1 MDNILD
7 KILATKKNEIKN
19 AKQLFSLSDLTEKIE
34 INNDERDFVAALQDK
49 HKIGSQAV
57 IAEIKKASPSK
68 GIIREAFDPISI
80 ALSYEKGGAACLSV
94 LTDKEYFQGDI
105 NYIQQIKQTC
115 QLPILRKDF
124 IIDPYQIYE
133 SKAFGADCI
142 LLIAAALDLSE
153 MKEFEAIAESLNMAV
168 LVESHNLAELEE
180 AIELNT
186 LLIGINNRNL
196 KTFDVSLQTSID
208 LKEKIPSGRI
218 TITESGIFTRED
230 IDFMNEYGISTFL
243 IGEAFMRDADPG
255 QSLENLIKRK

>member
-1 MDNILD
+1 
-7 KILATKKNEIKN
+7 
-19 AKQLFSLSDLTEKIE
+19 
-34 INNDERDFVAALQDK
+34 
-49 HKIGSQAV
+49 
-57 IAEIKKASPSK
+57 
-68 GIIREAFDPISI
+68 
-80 ALSYEKGGAACLSV
+80 V

-218 TITESGIFTRED
+218 AITESGIFTRED

>member
-68 GIIREAFDPISI
+68 GIIREVFDPISI

-218 TITESGIFTRED
+218 AITESGIFTRED

>member
-1 MDNILD
+1 M
-7 KILATKKNEIKN
+7 
-19 AKQLFSLSDLTEKIE
+19 
-34 INNDERDFVAALQDK
+34 NN
-49 HKIGSQAV
+49 
-57 IAEIKKASPSK
+57 
-68 GIIREAFDPISI
+68 
-80 ALSYEKGGAACLSV
+80 
-94 LTDKEYFQGDI
+94 
-105 NYIQQIKQTC
+105 IQQIKQTC

-218 TITESGIFTRED
+218 AITESGIFTRED

-255 QSLENLIKRK
+255 YSLENLIKRK

>member
-34 INNDERDFVAALQDK
+34 INNDERDFVAALQGK
-49 HKIGSQAV
+49 HKIGSKAV

-68 GIIREAFDPISI
+68 GIIREVFDPISI

-218 TITESGIFTRED
+218 AITESGIFTRED

>member
-57 IAEIKKASPSK
+57 ITEIKKASPSK
-68 GIIREAFDPISI
+68 GIIREVFDPISI

-218 TITESGIFTRED
+218 AITESGIFTRED

>member
-34 INNDERDFVAALQDK
+34 SNNDERDFVAALQDK

-218 TITESGIFTRED
+218 AITESGIFTRED

>member
-7 KILATKKNEIKN
+7 KILATKKNEIKK

-34 INNDERDFVAALQDK
+34 SNNDERDFVAALQDK
-49 HKIGSQAV
+49 HKTGSQAV

-153 MKEFEAIAESLNMAV
+153 MKEFEEVAESLNMAV
-168 LVESHNLAELEE
+168 LVESHNPAELEK
-180 AIELNT
+180 ALELNT

-218 TITESGIFTRED
+218 AITESGIFTRDD
-230 IDFMNEYGISTFL
+230 IDCMNGYGILTFL

>member
-68 GIIREAFDPISI
+68 GIIREVFDPISI

>member
-19 AKQLFSLSDLTEKIE
+19 AKQLFSLTDLTEKIE
-34 INNDERDFVAALQDK
+34 INNNERDFVAALQDK

-218 TITESGIFTRED
+218 AITESGIFTRED

>member
-19 AKQLFSLSDLTEKIE
+19 AKQLFSLTDLTEKIE
-34 INNDERDFVAALQDK
+34 INNNERDFVAALQDK
-49 HKIGSQAV
+49 HKTGSQAV

-218 TITESGIFTRED
+218 AITESGIFTRED

>member
-1 MDNILD
+1 MNNILD

-34 INNDERDFVAALQDK
+34 SNNDERDFVAALQDK
-49 HKIGSQAV
+49 HKTGSQAV

-218 TITESGIFTRED
+218 AITESGIFTRED

>member
-57 IAEIKKASPSK
+57 ITEIKKASPSK

-168 LVESHNLAELEE
+168 LVESHNLAELEK

-218 TITESGIFTRED
+218 AITESGIFTRED

>member
-1 MDNILD
+1 
-7 KILATKKNEIKN
+7 
-19 AKQLFSLSDLTEKIE
+19 
-34 INNDERDFVAALQDK
+34 
-49 HKIGSQAV
+49 
-57 IAEIKKASPSK
+57 
-68 GIIREAFDPISI
+68 
-80 ALSYEKGGAACLSV
+80 
-94 LTDKEYFQGDI
+94 
-105 NYIQQIKQTC
+105 
-115 QLPILRKDF
+115 
-124 IIDPYQIYE
+124 
-133 SKAFGADCI
+133 
-142 LLIAAALDLSE
+142 

-218 TITESGIFTRED
+218 AITESGIFTRED

>member
-1 MDNILD
+1 MNNILD

-34 INNDERDFVAALQDK
+34 INNDERDFVAALQGK

-68 GIIREAFDPISI
+68 GIIREVFDPISI

-153 MKEFEAIAESLNMAV
+153 MK
-168 LVESHNLAELEE
+168 
-180 AIELNT
+180 
-186 LLIGINNRNL
+186 
-196 KTFDVSLQTSID
+196 
-208 LKEKIPSGRI
+208 
-218 TITESGIFTRED
+218 
-230 IDFMNEYGISTFL
+230 
-243 IGEAFMRDADPG
+243 
-255 QSLENLIKRK
+255 

>member
-49 HKIGSQAV
+49 HKIGSQAG

-68 GIIREAFDPISI
+68 GIIREAFEPISI

-168 LVESHNLAELEE
+168 LVESHNLVELEE

-218 TITESGIFTRED
+218 VITESGIFTRED

>member
-34 INNDERDFVAALQDK
+34 SNNDERDFVAALQDK
-49 HKIGSQAV
+49 HKTGSQAV

-153 MKEFEAIAESLNMAV
+153 MKEFEEVAESLNMAV
-168 LVESHNLAELEE
+168 LVESHNPAELEK
-180 AIELNT
+180 ALELNT

-218 TITESGIFTRED
+218 AITESGIFTRDD
-230 IDFMNEYGISTFL
+230 IDCMNGYGILTFL

>member
-1 MDNILD
+1 M
-7 KILATKKNEIKN
+7 
-19 AKQLFSLSDLTEKIE
+19 TEKIE

-49 HKIGSQAV
+49 HKTGSQAV

-196 KTFDVSLQTSID
+196 KTFYVSLQTSID

-218 TITESGIFTRED
+218 AITESGIFTRED

>member
-57 IAEIKKASPSK
+57 ITEIKKASPSK

-218 TITESGIFTRED
+218 AITESGIFTRED
-230 IDFMNEYGISTFL
+230 IVLMNEYGISTFL

>member
-34 INNDERDFVAALQDK
+34 INNDERDFVAALQVK
-49 HKIGSQAV
+49 HKMRSQAV

-68 GIIREAFDPISI
+68 GIIRDTFDPVAI
-80 ALSYEKGGAACLSV
+80 AESYEKGGAACLSV

-124 IIDPYQIYE
+124 IIDSYQIYE

-153 MKEFEAIAESLNMAV
+153 MKEFEAIAKSLNMAV
-168 LVESHNLAELEE
+168 LVESHNQAELEK
-180 AIELNT
+180 ALELNT

-208 LKEKIPSGRI
+208 LKEKIPSDRI
-218 TITESGIFTRED
+218 TITESGIFTHED
-230 IDFMNEYGISTFL
+230 IDCMNKHGISTFL

>member
-19 AKQLFSLSDLTEKIE
+19 AKQLFSLTDLTEKIE

-49 HKIGSQAV
+49 HKTGSQAV

-153 MKEFEAIAESLNMAV
+153 MKEFEEVAESLNMAV
-168 LVESHNLAELEE
+168 LVESHNPAELEK
-180 AIELNT
+180 ALELNT

-218 TITESGIFTRED
+218 AITESGIFTRDD
-230 IDFMNEYGISTFL
+230 IDCMNGYGILTFL

>member
-68 GIIREAFDPISI
+68 GIIREAFEPISI

-218 TITESGIFTRED
+218 AITESGIFTRED

>member
-34 INNDERDFVAALQDK
+34 SNNDERDFVAALQDK

-168 LVESHNLAELEE
+168 LVESHNLAELEK

-218 TITESGIFTRED
+218 AITESGIFTRED
-230 IDFMNEYGISTFL
+230 IDFMNEHAISTFL
-243 IGEAFMRDADPG
+243 IGEAFMRDVDPG

>member
-1 MDNILD
+1 MNNILD

-68 GIIREAFDPISI
+68 GIIREVFDPISI

-218 TITESGIFTRED
+218 AITESGIFTRED

>member
-218 TITESGIFTRED
+218 AITESGIFTRED

>member
-34 INNDERDFVAALQDK
+34 TNNDERDFAAALQDK
-49 HKIGSQAV
+49 HKMRSQAV

-68 GIIREAFDPISI
+68 GIIRDTFDPVAI
-80 ALSYEKGGAACLSV
+80 AESYEKGGAACLSV

-105 NYIQQIKQTC
+105 DYIQQIKQTC

-153 MKEFEAIAESLNMAV
+153 MKEFEAIAKSLNMAV
-168 LVESHNLAELEE
+168 LVESHNQAELEK
-180 AIELNT
+180 ALELNT

-196 KTFDVSLQTSID
+196 KTFDVSLQTSMD
-208 LKEKIPSGRI
+208 LKEKIPNDRI
-218 TITESGIFTRED
+218 AITESGIFTRED
-230 IDFMNEYGISTFL
+230 IDLMNKHGISTFL

>member
-49 HKIGSQAV
+49 HKTGSQAV

-168 LVESHNLAELEE
+168 LVESHNLVELEE

-218 TITESGIFTRED
+218 AITESGIFTRED

>member
-68 GIIREAFDPISI
+68 GIIREVFDPISI

-168 LVESHNLAELEE
+168 LVESHNLAELEK

-218 TITESGIFTRED
+218 AITESGIFTRED

>member
-1 MDNILD
+1 MPKL
-7 KILATKKNEIKN
+7 KKPVH
-19 AKQLFSLSDLTEKIE
+19 L
-34 INNDERDFVAALQDK
+34 R
-49 HKIGSQAV
+49 
-57 IAEIKKASPSK
+57 ASS
-68 GIIREAFDPISI
+68 RRFDPISI

-168 LVESHNLAELEE
+168 LVESHNLAELEK

-218 TITESGIFTRED
+218 AITESGIFTRED